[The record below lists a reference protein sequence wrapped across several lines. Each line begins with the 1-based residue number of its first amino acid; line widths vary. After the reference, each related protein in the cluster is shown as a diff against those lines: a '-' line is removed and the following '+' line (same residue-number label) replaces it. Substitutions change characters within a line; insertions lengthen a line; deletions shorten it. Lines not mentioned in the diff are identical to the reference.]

1 MCWPTRTTSRN
12 VGKRLPAPSTADRS
26 RPPAWGLGRRRGRG
40 PGRCTAPQAASVFP
54 PRLSPLR
61 SSRCFHECYA
71 QSTWPESQP
80 VSVQKRTETGRRGCL
95 RLRPWHFQDLAVRFQ
110 CHTARHAHGPPSA
123 RTRPAFRAARHAHG
137 PSRRRTPQDL
147 RDPAGSD
154 GGGSAAERCPGGGR
168 HLPAAPPAG
177 VVSVRAARAPR
188 APPRGGR

>member
-1 MCWPTRTTSRN
+1 
-12 VGKRLPAPSTADRS
+12 
-26 RPPAWGLGRRRGRG
+26 LGRRRGRG

-80 VSVQKRTETGRRGCL
+80 VSLQKRTETGRRGCL
-95 RLRPWHFQDLAVRFQ
+95 RLRPWHFQVSRSVFSVTQ
-110 CHTARHAHGPPSA
+110 PVTHTARPPHAHGPPSA
-123 RTRPAFRAARHAHG
+123 QPVMHTDRHAVG
-137 PSRRRTPQDL
+137 PRRISGIL
-147 RDPAGSD
+147 RGPTEAVRRPSD
-154 GGGSAAERCPGGGR
+154 ATGGGR